1 MYKAK
6 KHLGQNFLQDPNIIR
21 KIVTVI
27 APQAGQPFIEIG
39 PGLGALTQAIL
50 PLVKHMD
57 VIELDEGV
65 IPHLKQTCESL
76 GSLTI
81 HHQDALKYD
90 FSQQTREPLLR
101 VIGNLPYN
109 ISSPLLFHLMQ
120 YTSHIKDMH
129 FMLQKEVVERMAAEP
144 GADAY
149 GRLSV
154 MLQYHCQ
161 IQYLFTVPPGAFR
174 PAPKVD
180 SAIVRLIPYQTLPFV
195 AHDYALFAELVK
207 QAFSQ
212 RRKTLRNCLKTICQP
227 EHYAQAK
234 IDPQLRAEV
243 LSVADFVRL
252 ANLLTLNPR

>member
-6 KHLGQNFLQDPNIIR
+6 KHLGQNFLHDPNIIR

-27 APQAGQPFIEIG
+27 APQPSQPIIEIG

-50 PLVKHMD
+50 PLAKHLD

-65 IPHLKQTCESL
+65 IPHLQQACAGL
-76 GSLTI
+76 GELII
-81 HHQDALKYD
+81 HHQDALTYD
-90 FSQQTREPLLR
+90 FSQHTDTATLR

-120 YTSHIKDMH
+120 YTKHIKDMH
-129 FMLQKEVVERMAAEP
+129 FMLQKEVVERMAAKA

-180 SAIVRLIPYQTLPFV
+180 SAIVRLIPYQTLPVV
-195 AHDYALFAELVK
+195 ANDYAVFAELVK

-212 RRKTLRNCLKTICQP
+212 RRKTLRNCLKNFCQP
-227 EHYAQAK
+227 EHFQQAN
-234 IDPQLRAEV
+234 IDPQLRAET
-243 LSVADFVRL
+243 LSVTDFVRL
-252 ANLLTLNPR
+252 ANFL

>member
-27 APQAGQPFIEIG
+27 APQPGQSFIEIG

-50 PLVKHMD
+50 PLVNQME
-57 VIELDEGV
+57 VIELDAEI
-65 IPHLKQTCESL
+65 IPLLQQNCGHLGQ
-76 GSLTI
+76 LTI
-81 HHQDALKYD
+81 HQQDALTYD
-90 FSQQTREPLLR
+90 FSQYPTNSSLR
-101 VIGNLPYN
+101 IIGNLPYN
-109 ISSPLLFHLMQ
+109 ISSPLLFHLLQ
-120 YTSHIKDMH
+120 YTQCIKDMH
-129 FMLQKEVVERMAAEP
+129 FMLQKEVVERMAAKP
-144 GADAY
+144 GEEAY

-174 PAPKVD
+174 PIPKVD
-180 SAIVRLIPYQTLPFV
+180 SAIVRLIPYQTVPFV
-195 AHDYALFAELVK
+195 AKDYALFAEVVK

-212 RRKTLRNCLKTICQP
+212 RRKTLRNCLKMLCQP
-227 EHYAQAK
+227 AHFVQAN

-243 LSVADFVRL
+243 LSVADFVKL
-252 ANLLTLNPR
+252 ANLLAN